1 MSEASDI
8 SAVSQDV
15 TNNADKTEHILG
27 LEAVGE
33 PLDAA
38 IIKQL

>member
-15 TNNADKTEHILG
+15 ADSAQHILG
-27 LEAVGE
+27 PEAVGE
-33 PLDAA
+33 RLDAA
-38 IIKQL
+38 TSKQL